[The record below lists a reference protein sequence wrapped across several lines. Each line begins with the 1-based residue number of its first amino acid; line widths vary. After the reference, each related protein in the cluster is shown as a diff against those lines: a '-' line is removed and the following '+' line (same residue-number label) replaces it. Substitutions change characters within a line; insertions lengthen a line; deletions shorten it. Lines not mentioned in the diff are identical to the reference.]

1 MLEIPDF
8 SPAIKGVLWENWI
21 SNKGVFVAYEEDKV
35 YTYAFHKDTIQGKTK
50 KQNVFLS
57 LIGMGIV
64 ILVSSSCKDYGYF
77 LWFW

>member
-1 MLEIPDF
+1 MNDSVFEIPDF

-50 KQNVFLS
+50 KQNVFIINRYGCCN
-57 LIGMGIV
+57 IGSDFM
-64 ILVSSSCKDYGYF
+64 
-77 LWFW
+77 

>member
-50 KQNVFLS
+50 KHNVFIINRYGNCN
-57 LIGMGIV
+57 IG
-64 ILVSSSCKDYGYF
+64 CKF
-77 LWFW
+77 M

>member
-50 KQNVFLS
+50 KQNVFFIINRYGNCN
-57 LIGMGIV
+57 IGFKFM
-64 ILVSSSCKDYGYF
+64 
-77 LWFW
+77 